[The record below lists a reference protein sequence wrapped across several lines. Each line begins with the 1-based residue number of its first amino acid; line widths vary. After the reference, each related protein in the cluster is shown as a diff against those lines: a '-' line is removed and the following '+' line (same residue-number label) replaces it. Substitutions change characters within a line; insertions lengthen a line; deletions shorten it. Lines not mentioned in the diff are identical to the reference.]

1 MTLQSGNP
9 QLYCCIVSNVEMR
22 LEGYRARE
30 SVCNDFSRKLF
41 KCCWKTAVMMRL
53 RTQAKALWRE
63 MPTLWMAVTTLCSV
77 CRTQREWKKQG
88 HRQEN
93 QDDFLLKNLGDGWQ
107 VGECWGAQQLL
118 TRRAPAC
125 SYFSW
130 KTPVRSTCMNIAE
143 TFTPQPTSCVSTGS
157 LTKRKRKH
165 QVKRNGISLV
175 NRSTTRSYV

>member
-1 MTLQSGNP
+1 MVKHLYQQKCCWSGYCLTAPPRYFYLPEEDVPIYFLTTLQSGNP

-53 RTQAKALWRE
+53 RTQAKVLWRE

-77 CRTQREWKKQG
+77 CGTQREWKKRG

-93 QDDFLLKNLGDGWQ
+93 QDDFLLKIPM
-107 VGECWGAQQLL
+107 VGKLE
-118 TRRAPAC
+118 
-125 SYFSW
+125 
-130 KTPVRSTCMNIAE
+130 NAE
-143 TFTPQPTSCVSTGS
+143 VPSSC
-157 LTKRKRKH
+157 
-165 QVKRNGISLV
+165 
-175 NRSTTRSYV
+175 